1 MKKARI
7 LTIAIIAVM
16 AIATTVASAATMK
29 KAEIKTSAY
38 SLEQKSKMETNL
50 MDMDGIED
58 AYLNTLDKVLTVEY
72 DEEQISVDMIT
83 YKIVN
88 ELGFTAELIKDKPVE
103 NKEPKQADNED
114 VDIDNET
121 KLKLR
126 SSIINTYQNAVQDFL
141 NSIFKTSL

>member
-7 LTIAIIAVM
+7 ITIAILTVM
-16 AIATTVASAATMK
+16 AIATTVASASTMK

-38 SLEQKSKMETNL
+38 SFEQKSKMETNL
-50 MDMDGIED
+50 MDIDGIED

-83 YKIVN
+83 FKIVN
-88 ELGFTAELIKDKPVE
+88 ELGFTAEIIKDKPVE
-103 NKEPKQADNED
+103 TKELKQAENED

-126 SSIINTYQNAVQDFL
+126 SSIIDTYQNAVQNFL
-141 NSIFKTSL
+141 NSIFRTSL

>member
-1 MKKARI
+1 MKKARV

-16 AIATTVASAATMK
+16 AIATTVASAATIK
-29 KAEIKTSAY
+29 KAEIQTSAY
-38 SLEQKSKMETNL
+38 SFEQKSKMETKL

-58 AYLNTLDKVLTVEY
+58 AYLNTSDKVLTVEY

-88 ELGFTAELIKDKPVE
+88 ELGFQAELIDDKPVE
-103 NKEPKQADNED
+103 NKDSKQAENED

-126 SSIINTYQNAVQDFL
+126 SSIIKTYQNAVQDFL
-141 NSIFKTSL
+141 NSVFRTSL